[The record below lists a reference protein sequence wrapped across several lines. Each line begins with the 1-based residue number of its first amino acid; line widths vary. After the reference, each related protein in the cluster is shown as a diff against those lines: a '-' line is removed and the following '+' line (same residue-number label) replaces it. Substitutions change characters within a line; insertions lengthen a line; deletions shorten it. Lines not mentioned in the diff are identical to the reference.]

1 MAATS
6 EPACS
11 GPLGL
16 GAKRPV
22 YAWGTQEES
31 GTIPLCRRLMRQPR
45 LVVGEKFLEHQLI
58 DFGFLAPEDHKSDDL
73 DFFQGI
79 GRFERGLGA
88 FDETF
93 TQNRGQGAGV
103 FQTPDEDRKSVV
115 KGKSVSV
122 RVYIGVPRY
131 SKKN

>member
-45 LVVGEKFLEHQLI
+45 LVVGEMFLEHQVI

-73 DFFQGI
+73 DFFQGN

-88 FDETF
+88 FDENF
-93 TQNRGQGAGV
+93 TQRSEEHTSELQSLMRTSYAV
-103 FQTPDEDRKSVV
+103 FCLK
-115 KGKSVSV
+115 
-122 RVYIGVPRY
+122 
-131 SKKN
+131 KKNKNNDKIYN